1 MAQEKRI
8 SGMMKAGLLLGVC
21 ATLLLGAMSQT
32 SYALL
37 LNSTP
42 DVYVDGIVVNYTKNN
57 SPDNFS
63 ASGLAQKYN
72 SNSIFGPKSYFDLFA
87 TISSSGLLGGGTLA
101 IYDDNDSSNT
111 FTSSGDHLY
120 LSGNLT
126 QLMFTAGDP
135 VLNFL
140 FTPTGG
146 DYQGDYG
153 ALGGIIL
160 GASGF
165 NLASNGFESDFGT
178 VGATAD
184 VGTPVPEPSTVTLL
198 LLGVGGLCFLRK
210 RKS

>member
-42 DVYVDGIVVNYTKNN
+42 DFKVAPVTVDYSSG
-57 SPDNFS
+57 NF
-63 ASGLAQKYN
+63 LAYGFAEKYN
-72 SNSIFGPKSYFDLFA
+72 GLPVTDTIGFRLDA
-87 TISSSGLLGGGTLA
+87 TIDSFGNLATGGSMY
-101 IYDDNDSSNT
+101 IYDYTLSNYLLIGSLT
-111 FTSSGDHLY
+111 KLDFTV
-120 LSGNLT
+120 GN
-126 QLMFTAGDP
+126 P

-140 FTPTGG
+140 FTPTSG

-153 ALGGIIL
+153 SLGGIIL

-165 NLASNGFESDFGT
+165 DSSINGFGSDFSSLS
-178 VGATAD
+178 ASAD
-184 VGTPVPEPSTVTLL
+184 VGTPVPEPSSVCLL
-198 LLGVGGLCFLRK
+198 LLGAGGFCFLRK